1 MSIKR
6 AHVLLP
12 EDLLREI
19 DALVGPRGRS
29 SFLVETAR
37 HEVRRQ
43 KLLHFLE
50 SKDLAWKDND
60 HPELAAGAAAW
71 VHKLRTDSE
80 GRGAARPKTKRRA
93 QTQSPR
99 TSRTD

>member
-1 MSIKR
+1 MAIKR
-6 AHVLLP
+6 AHVLVP

-43 KLLHFLE
+43 KLLRFLE
-50 SKDLAWKDND
+50 GEDEAAWKNRN
-60 HPELAAGAAAW
+60 HPELAESAADW
-71 VHKLRTDSE
+71 VRKLRAESE
-80 GRGAARPKTKRRA
+80 ARNPRKRVGTRGQHTRT
-93 QTQSPR
+93 PR
-99 TSRTD
+99 TP

>member
-1 MSIKR
+1 MPTRR

-37 HEVRRQ
+37 NEVRRH
-43 KLLHFLE
+43 KLLQFLE
-50 SKDLAWKDND
+50 GKNPAWKDTD
-60 HPELAAGAAAW
+60 HPELAHSSAGW
-71 VHKLRTDSE
+71 VRKLRAENEASPE
-80 GRGAARPKTKRRA
+80 RKKR
-93 QTQSPR
+93 
-99 TSRTD
+99 